1 MLYFQVW
8 YQSWAKEGGMGLR
21 GQTPLP
27 QMLTENLNWVNSILF
42 KDSTRTYLLFSRRE
56 LIMQMYLTVDN
67 DMTATRNECTK
78 DYTIETNQ

>member
-1 MLYFQVW
+1 
-8 YQSWAKEGGMGLR
+8 MGLR